1 MTESSGGDQAG
12 GAAAPP
18 REGRRLPGGPAL
30 RQRLGDLVSQA
41 TALGALIVIA
51 VVLSILSPRFLSY
64 LNLSEVVVEG
74 AVTAIIAVGMT
85 LVIVTAGID
94 LSVGSVAALSGVV
107 GAMLMVDAQVPWQLA
122 TIAGA
127 LVGALAGLV
136 NGSLVSWVR
145 LAPFIATLGMMGVAR
160 GLTFVS
166 TGAVAVY
173 DLPPGFN
180 ELGQG
185 YVGPIPVPAIC
196 LVGVIVVFAF
206 LFNRTKLGRYAYAI
220 GSNKDSARLVGIP
233 VGRYLVLVYVLA
245 GLLAGFGGMIAT
257 SRVSSGQPNFGTGLE
272 LDAIAA
278 AVIGGASLF
287 GGQGTV
293 SGAIIG
299 AFLIQVI
306 RDGSVLLNINIYL
319 QEVIIGIVVWIA
331 VAWDYYRRRRLTER
345 TRRVQRSPQDGT
357 GQDRVEEMG

>member
-1 MTESSGGDQAG
+1 MVEPG
-12 GAAAPP
+12 GAA
-18 REGRRLPGGPAL
+18 GGGQTGGPGSRPGAGPLSAVASLL
-30 RQRLGDLVSQA
+30 RQRFGDVVSQA
-41 TALGALIVIA
+41 AALGALIAVG

-64 LNLSEVVVEG
+64 TNLSELVVEG

-94 LSVGSVAALSGVV
+94 LSVGSVAALSGVL
-107 GAMLMVDAQVPWQLA
+107 GATLMVQAHVPWQWA
-122 TIAGA
+122 TVAGA
-127 LVGALAGLV
+127 LVGGLAGLV
-136 NGSLVSWVR
+136 NGALVSWVK

-173 DLPPGFN
+173 GLPDGFN
-180 ELGQG
+180 ALGQG

-196 LVGVIVVFAF
+196 LVGVIVVFAVI
-206 LFNRTKLGRYAYAI
+206 FNRTKLGRYSYAI
-220 GSNKDSARLVGIP
+220 GSNKDSARLMGIP
-233 VGRYLVLVYVLA
+233 VGRYLVLVYVLQ

-257 SRVSSGQPNFGTGLE
+257 SRVSSGQPNFGNGLE

-306 RDGSVLLNINIYL
+306 RDGSVLLDVNIYV
-319 QEVIIGIVVWIA
+319 QDVIIGIVVWIA
-331 VAWDYYRRRRLTER
+331 VAWDYFRRRRITER
-345 TRRVQRSPQDGT
+345 RPMAQRSPQ
-357 GQDRVEEMG
+357 